1 MAAYDSMLLS
11 KYCLKRWTAI
21 QLASVPLSP
30 SVLRSNFSGI
40 QISSASCT
48 RTEVDSKINKLFLL
62 SSLSDTDF
70 CDDHVPAYPAGK
82 YQKEDFVSVHIKE
95 VELTS
100 ALRPLALEQE
110 DYSGLREDVAGPLK
124 EAAAAEQIMMRLG
137 DIDAITSSR

>member
-1 MAAYDSMLLS
+1 M
-11 KYCLKRWTAI
+11 
-21 QLASVPLSP
+21 
-30 SVLRSNFSGI
+30 
-40 QISSASCT
+40 
-48 RTEVDSKINKLFLL
+48 
-62 SSLSDTDF
+62 
-70 CDDHVPAYPAGK
+70 
-82 YQKEDFVSVHIKE
+82 SVHIKE